1 MITHVVIFWTD
12 KPFNLIQNQFLTG
25 IQKLAGIPEAQN
37 YRFGTPVMS
46 SRGAVDDSFSVAI
59 SMDFNSQT
67 EADSYQSHPLHKEFI
82 ETCVKPYAK
91 RLVVYDF
98 TAPSTLG

>member
-12 KPFNLIQNQFLTG
+12 KPFNSMQSQLLAG
-25 IQKLAGIPEAQN
+25 VQKLAGITEAQN

-46 SRGAVDDSFSVAI
+46 SRGVVDDSFSVAI
-59 SMDFNSQT
+59 SMDFKSQAD
-67 EADSYQSHPLHKEFI
+67 ADSYQSHPLHKEFI

-98 TAPSTLG
+98 AAPSVLG